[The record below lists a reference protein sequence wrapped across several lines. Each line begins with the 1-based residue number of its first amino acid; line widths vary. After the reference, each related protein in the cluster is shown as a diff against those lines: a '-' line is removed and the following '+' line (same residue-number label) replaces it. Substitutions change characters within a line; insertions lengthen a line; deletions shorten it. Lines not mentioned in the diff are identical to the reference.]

1 MLRVETIERI
11 DEVPEAEWNG
21 LVPDNNPFLKH
32 QFLAALE
39 RHGCV
44 SPEFGWH
51 PRHLVGRDGGRLV
64 AAAPL
69 YLKENSYGEF
79 VFDFAWARAYQQHGL
94 AYYPKLVSAIP
105 YTPATGSRLLTG
117 EGVDRSEAAR
127 VLLDAALLQAERDGA
142 SSVHWLFLFESE
154 QALLAEMGLMSRIDV
169 QFHWHNRGYRDFD
182 HFLEGLTSKRR
193 KNVRRERR
201 RVAEAGLR
209 LRLLHG
215 DEVTEEA
222 WRLFAGFY
230 AKTFEERYSLP
241 TLNAPFFAEV
251 GRTLGRQVILV
262 LAYDGDRCVAGA
274 LMFRSDKVLYG
285 RHWGTYGDFE
295 GLHFEACY
303 YQGIEYAIREGIERF
318 EPGAQGEH
326 KIWRGFMPTL
336 TRSSHWVA
344 NPPFARAIGDF
355 LARERPAI
363 VDYKETLERSS
374 PYRSL

>member
-1 MLRVETIERI
+1 MLRVETIESI
-11 DEVPEAEWNG
+11 DGVSEAEWNG

-39 RHGCV
+39 RHRCV
-44 SPEFGWH
+44 GPEFGWH
-51 PRHLVGRDGGRLV
+51 PRHLIGRDGGRLV

-117 EGVDRSEAAR
+117 EGADRSEVAR
-127 VLLDAALLQAERDGA
+127 ELLDAALLQAERDGA
-142 SSVHWLFLFESE
+142 SSVHWLFVPEAE

-169 QFHWHNRGYRDFD
+169 QFHWCNRGYRDFG
-182 HFLEGLTSKRR
+182 HFMDGLTSKRR

-201 RVAEAGLR
+201 RVEEAGLR

-215 DEVTEEA
+215 GEVTEEE

-274 LMFRSDKVLYG
+274 LMFRSDDVLYG
-285 RHWGTYGDFE
+285 RHWGTCADFD

-336 TRSSHWVA
+336 TRSSHWIA

-363 VDYKETLERSS
+363 IDYKETRERSS
-374 PYRSL
+374 PYRRV